1 MRMNVKYKY
10 LIVIKNVL
18 ILSGDF
24 IVFVMRVFIL
34 VVLISVLKVYVFFL
48 LIFLFYDFDK
58 CKYYIYICFL
68 RI

>member
-34 VVLISVLKVYVFFL
+34 VVLISVLKVFVFFL

>member
-48 LIFLFYDFDK
+48 FYDFDK

>member
-48 LIFLFYDFDK
+48 F
-58 CKYYIYICFL
+58 ICFMIL
-68 RI
+68 INVNNVF